1 MGRPP
6 VAGENFQALLAR
18 LGGKTAPRPPAAAP
32 EPEAA
37 AIQQDI
43 PGTPEDIPETSQNIP
58 AEASLELTP
67 PPKTKGRKAKS
78 KPAPVV
84 TPSPFQDLPAPE
96 PVAITLVQTLPDLQA
111 LVERW
116 LASPPEL
123 VGLDIETTGL
133 SPLLGARIRTI
144 QLQADGEPTCWVLDL
159 FQLGESWPSLLAPL
173 FRSPRT
179 TWVAHNAAFEVE
191 HLAAAGLRI
200 LSPIRCTL
208 AASDLLS
215 RGIKPTHLRR
225 AAKGSGMD
233 LASCCGRLLQL
244 DVDKAQQTSD
254 WGAETLTQ
262 EQLAYA
268 ALDARLALDLWK
280 VQLPRLER
288 EGAVE
293 AHRVESQVLPAVAEA
308 RLSGLTLNLSKARQ
322 LLSCGQQEL
331 EQLASRLSSELG
343 VENVNSQRQ
352 VATAVEAR
360 GHQLP
365 TTASGNKSTADQV
378 LRPLYQ
384 QDSGLDPLKEHR
396 SIQKNVRTYL
406 QNWVE
411 LAEADPENRI
421 RPQLKSMGSVTG
433 RMSCPKGELPK
444 ASTLHG
450 VPAESDLRSLFV
462 AAPGHLLVDGDWAA
476 IEHRLAAAIY
486 GEEAYVAIYRS
497 EDPDPH
503 SHTAS
508 AIYGR
513 AISKADREERAVGKT
528 ANFCLQYGGGPR
540 RLREQ
545 LAQAFQRDVSLEEAQ
560 KVCQGWDKAYPA
572 ISRRRNQLRQRE
584 PWWVASP
591 LGRRM
596 AGHRLTKG
604 EPGVR
609 FSGSEPERLKST
621 AALAFPIQAAGAE
634 LLKEALA
641 LLMPRLWEEL
651 PGVRLCH
658 VIHDEIVLE
667 APEDLAPAAADLL
680 LKVMQDPGLQA
691 RYLKNVLPLVADVR
705 VGRSW
710 AETH

>member
-1 MGRPP
+1 
-6 VAGENFQALLAR
+6 
-18 LGGKTAPRPPAAAP
+18 
-32 EPEAA
+32 
-37 AIQQDI
+37 
-43 PGTPEDIPETSQNIP
+43 
-58 AEASLELTP
+58 
-67 PPKTKGRKAKS
+67 
-78 KPAPVV
+78 
-84 TPSPFQDLPAPE
+84 
-96 PVAITLVQTLPDLQA
+96 
-111 LVERW
+111 
-116 LASPPEL
+116 
-123 VGLDIETTGL
+123 
-133 SPLLGARIRTI
+133 
-144 QLQADGEPTCWVLDL
+144 
-159 FQLGESWPSLLAPL
+159 
-173 FRSPRT
+173 
-179 TWVAHNAAFEVE
+179 
-191 HLAAAGLRI
+191 
-200 LSPIRCTL
+200 
-208 AASDLLS
+208 
-215 RGIKPTHLRR
+215 
-225 AAKGSGMD
+225 MD
-233 LASCCGRLLQL
+233 LASCCGRLLRL

-262 EQLAYA
+262 DQLAYA

-293 AHRVESQVLPAVAEA
+293 AHRVESQALPAVAEA
-308 RLSGLTLNLSKARQ
+308 RLSGLTLDLPKARE
-322 LLSCGQQEL
+322 LLSRGQQEL

-365 TTASGNKSTADQV
+365 TTAAGNKSTAEQV

-384 QDSGLDPLKEHR
+384 QDQGLDPLKEHR

-406 QNWVE
+406 RNWVE

-450 VPAESDLRSLFV
+450 VPAESALRGLFV

-513 AISKADREERAVGKT
+513 PISKADREERAVGKT

-545 LAQAFQRDVSLEEAQ
+545 LEQAFQREVSLEEAQ

-572 ISRRRNQLRQRE
+572 ISHRRNQLRQKE

-680 LKVMQDPGLQA
+680 LEVMQDPGLQA

-705 VGRSW
+705 VGKSW